1 MSTSAWD
8 LPSARLTAVASTLAK
23 SPIFAASPAD
33 ELSQIAAVCQSMRL
47 GKDDY
52 LFRENE
58 PAAGFFVVQ
67 SGAVS
72 VHRMG
77 PGGKEM
83 VIHVFR
89 SPESFAE
96 AALAADVG
104 YPADA
109 RAIEPSTVLLV
120 PRQAFLDLIR
130 RKPEMALRML
140 ASVSLHL
147 RTLVSRLDDL
157 QLKDVE
163 TRLLFWIDARLR
175 ESGPSTKSI
184 QIRGTKRSLAL
195 ELGVTSETLS
205 RTFASLR
212 ERALIRIAGTRID
225 VPNRSKFDL
234 ALKQRLS
241 AGTDP
246 SPKTN

>member
-1 MSTSAWD
+1 MGNPSWD
-8 LPSARLTAVASTLAK
+8 APSARQAAVAATLAG
-23 SPIFAASPAD
+23 SPIFSASATD
-33 ELSQIAAVCQSMRL
+33 ELEQIAAVCRSIRL
-47 GKDDY
+47 ARNDY

-58 PAAGFFVVQ
+58 PAAGFFIVQ
-67 SGAVS
+67 SGAIS
-72 VHRMG
+72 VQRMG

-89 SPESFAE
+89 SPDSFAE

-109 RAIEPSTVLLV
+109 RAIEPSCVLLV
-120 PRQAFLDLIR
+120 PRQDFLNIVR

-140 ASVSLHL
+140 ASLSMHL
-147 RTLVSRLDDL
+147 RVLVSRLDDL

-163 TRLLFWIDARLR
+163 TRLLFWIAARLR
-175 ESGPSTKSI
+175 EAGPTAKAI

-195 ELGVTSETLS
+195 ELGATSETLS

-212 ERALIRIAGTRID
+212 EQSLIRVVGTRID
-225 VPNRSKFDL
+225 IPNRAQLEATLNRRL
-234 ALKQRLS
+234 ATP
-241 AGTDP
+241 G
-246 SPKTN
+246 